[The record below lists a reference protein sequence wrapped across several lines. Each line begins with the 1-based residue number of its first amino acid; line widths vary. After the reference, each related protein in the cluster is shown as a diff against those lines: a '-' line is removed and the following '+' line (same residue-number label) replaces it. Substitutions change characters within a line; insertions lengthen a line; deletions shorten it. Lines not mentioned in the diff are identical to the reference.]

1 MNRKTGMLLAAALAT
16 FAAFLGLVLA
26 VRCERPDT
34 PDDPAPQPGTLTVRN
49 GPVGI
54 D

>member
-1 MNRKTGMLLAAALAT
+1 MTRKTGMLLAAALAT
-16 FAAFLGLVLA
+16 FVAFLGLVLA

-34 PDDPAPQPGTLTVRN
+34 PDDAGPRHGTLTVRN
-49 GPVGI
+49 APGTV